1 VKILDATDLEN
12 VQPMRMISC
21 GRLFAESAILA
32 GLETYVNL
40 GLLLVPDSARS

>member
-1 VKILDATDLEN
+1 
-12 VQPMRMISC
+12 MFSF

-32 GLETYVNL
+32 GLEIYVIL